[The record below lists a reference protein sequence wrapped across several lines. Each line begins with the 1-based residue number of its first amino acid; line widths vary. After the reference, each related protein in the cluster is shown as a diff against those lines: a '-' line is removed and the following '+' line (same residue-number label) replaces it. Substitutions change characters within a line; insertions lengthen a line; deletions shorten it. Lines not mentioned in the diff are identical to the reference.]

1 MAEIINIT
9 SLDPNTFE
17 FQDYSI
23 SDSSLITSFET
34 ETSFNSQKDIIEYF
48 IYDINNNILYENTFG
63 FPRYKL
69 INNLVSIDPEGDL
82 KSLGY
87 DEGQYNTLYNFV
99 SPKLASNVSSRYFI
113 SQISSDRTEIRLD
126 TTSIPNELVIS
137 SSLELV
143 NNINNSTGSYY
154 DFYLDFGNNQL
165 VIANNAQLDNSNVN
179 NPTIL
184 IKLYE
189 ALPLEFTLKS
199 ELWVVTKIANSVA
212 YNINI
217 TQTFNIEDEF
227 IYLKGPNTNINVQNQ
242 INNSTNYSNLS
253 QLSTTDSIQ
262 GSGSLRYQLNNLL
275 AKRGIDINIDYSDYS
290 NFIHFSSAQTRLEN
304 FYYKLSLIEQY
315 NYSASLSNNTPTN
328 YYVSSSNILYQTK
341 IDEII
346 TGFDNYEYYLYYDSS
361 SAAWPKTNS
370 TPPYVNV
377 LTSSPTG
384 MAWFATQSII
394 AEDYDVE
401 NNNALTNAIPGYILD
416 DSANAQYDLFVEMV
430 GQYFDT
436 VFLYTQDITNKYNA
450 DNRVNYGVSK
460 DLVADILRDLGV
472 KIYQNNF
479 STNDLYSALL
489 GLTPSGSLYN
499 LPFTT
504 GSLPTPTGF
513 EYINTYVTASSTSSL
528 IPTEDLNAEIYKR
541 IYANLPYLLKKKGSV
556 EGLRALLTIYGIPDT
571 ILRVNEFGGKDK
583 NPNTWDYWQNEYN
596 YAFSTSG
603 SAFISSSFVLNS
615 SWDSL
620 NDRPQAVEFRF
631 KTDTLPQNTASVAS
645 QSLWS
650 TNNGVTLRLRYTGSG
665 YTTASYS
672 GGPINPY
679 YQYALLEFIPN
690 TSSISVSA
698 SIYLPFYN
706 GEWWSVLVN
715 SGSNGFTLYA
725 ADKNY
730 NGEDGNVIGF
740 QASSSITGS
749 NVWNTSLISTFGS
762 SSNKIFTGSFQEI
775 RYYTQPLTNNNFN
788 DYVMNPNSIESSEYL
803 AFRATLGGELY
814 TSSISVHPK
823 VTGSWIPTS
832 SFTSNSIFHTSSGGK
847 YVPNTEIHYYDQV
860 PAGIQNPVSQK
871 IKQQNIVLPYSS
883 SNVNVP
889 NSDVLSPFISVQQF
903 PSISQSYTRDI
914 DYVEV
919 AFSPQN
925 EINDDINDE
934 LGYFNVGELIGDPRF
949 QSSSLE
955 YYPDLNA
962 LSNSYFKK
970 YDSNYDWNDYVR
982 LIKFFD
988 NSLFKMLADWIPARA
1003 SLASGVV
1010 IKNTLL
1016 DRNRYRTPQVTTS
1029 SSLANIGSG
1038 STNIPYIIE
1047 DQTITGSIDV
1057 GNIEGGNGGSMPDL
1071 LGLTSSLFTYPGAV
1085 NITQVWEGSTPSL
1098 SGSVSFTESSQTEFY
1113 DGELSGSNL
1122 VVTNG
1127 DLNDCEVELL
1137 ELYSNSSLGT
1147 VIATVTT
1154 GYNGPTLKIPYD
1166 VNNDNVY
1173 YLSFSYNNLDLGS
1186 NISVVDNT
1194 GRIFLNIVGGLSNT
1208 PAGTIEKIQINN
1220 PDFPL
1225 GFQSTDFGGCPI
1237 TNLSLYESYI
1247 EPDCLVIEN
1256 DVQVSRPSSKYLDVD
1271 FTDNYIT
1278 AVNEQA
1284 VLSGS
1289 ATKATVPDS
1298 NYTSLK
1304 SANPRY
1310 FGCQNDE
1317 IDEYAKYF
1325 AYFDWI
1331 GGSTYIGGGNIHII
1345 NLVDVEGNVIT
1356 LTPENRN
1363 LFNVEQIFKQG
1374 DPVYAYQVNNTSVT
1388 PFSLPTMEIIEG
1400 GALYQTILV
1409 KSGSG
1414 DINNAGLT
1422 IEADV
1427 TYNFPDIYFI
1437 SGSNPPTTSSLLLNN
1452 PISPNPNFLDFL
1464 ITGSNFSNVTSY
1476 TTTGTSGVIQIYN
1489 KLANSLITG
1498 TVNVEDTLL
1507 PIQYSDFIRFGNSS
1521 ITGAGSLDYSWDNG
1535 FLYQIITTTPSNLI
1549 PIIPDLGLSSSL
1561 QVTPAA
1567 YGYPQFG
1574 NLLTMASAS
1583 FNVNNTW
1590 LQSQTVGSSSF
1601 NLNGIIINYTGS
1613 SQPNTPTQINI
1624 INTQLN
1630 STAAANV
1637 TANTINFSSSIAPYN
1652 SYLQYIDA
1660 DNFSSATL
1668 TLTTPLPLGTPYPA
1682 SILNSYY
1689 VTSGSINTRFG
1700 GATNESFQAF
1710 RIIRRIP
1717 NETFVIIS
1725 DLPTYRGQGLLIPYN
1740 FDPKYNPSEIAKRV
1754 GLIQ

>member
-1 MAEIINIT
+1 MAEIVNIT
-9 SLDPNTFE
+9 SLDPNNFE

-23 SDSSLITSFET
+23 NDSSLITSFET
-34 ETSFNSQKDIIEYF
+34 ETSFDSQKDIIEYF

-99 SPKLASNVSSRYFI
+99 SPKLASNANSRYFI
-113 SQISSDRTEIRLD
+113 SQISPDRTEIRLD

-165 VIANNAQLDNSNVN
+165 VIANNAQLDTSDLN
-179 NPTIL
+179 NPTVL

-199 ELWVVTKIANSVA
+199 ELWVVTKVASSVA

-217 TQTFNIEDEF
+217 TQTFNVEDEF

-361 SAAWPKTNS
+361 STSWPKTNS

-401 NNNALTNAIPGYILD
+401 NNNALTNAIPEYILD

-460 DLVADILRDLGV
+460 DLVADILRDLGI

-513 EYINTYVTASSTSSL
+513 EYINTYVTASNTSSL

-615 SWDSL
+615 SWGSL

-715 SGSNGFTLYA
+715 SGSDGFTLYA

-740 QASSSITGS
+740 QASASVTGS
-749 NVWNTSLISTFGS
+749 NVWDTSLISTFSS

-775 RYYTQPLTNNNFN
+775 RYYTQPLSNNNFN

-832 SFTSNSIFHTSSGGK
+832 SFSSNSIFHTSSGGK

-889 NSDVLSPFISVQQF
+889 NSNVLSPFISVQQF

-970 YDSNYDWNDYVR
+970 YDSNYDWNDYIR

-1038 STNIPYIIE
+1038 STNIPYIVE

-1085 NITQVWEGSTPSL
+1085 NIIQVWDGSTPSL

-1147 VIATVTT
+1147 VIAPFNPTAGPNLPIPFTVNIDKT
-1154 GYNGPTLKIPYD
+1154 
-1166 VNNDNVY
+1166 Y
-1173 YLSFSYNNLDLGS
+1173 YLSFTYTDLGVGEVLRVTDNIGS
-1186 NISVVDNT
+1186 N
-1194 GRIFLNIVGGLSNT
+1194 FLIITNPSMVNPSSGSIDKL
-1208 PAGTIEKIQINN
+1208 QINTSIY
-1220 PDFPL
+1220 PL
-1225 GFQSTDFGGCPI
+1225 GFSTGNPFSTCTI

-1284 VLSGS
+1284 ILSGS

-1331 GGSTYIGGGNIHII
+1331 GGSNPQYPGGGNIHII

-1356 LTPENRN
+1356 LTPENKN
-1363 LFNVEQIFKQG
+1363 LFNVEQIFKPG

-1388 PFSLPTMEIIEG
+1388 PFPLPELNIVRG
-1400 GALYQTILV
+1400 GGFLDTIV
-1409 KSGSG
+1409 FKSGSASQNG
-1414 DINNAGLT
+1414 YATNFNTFSPNYSTASFVEPLVGILT
-1422 IEADV
+1422 DSGSSNSIGWLYPLLTGSSPSVGNLVD
-1427 TYNFPDIYFI
+1427 FQYFI
-1437 SGSNPPTTSSLLLNN
+1437 SP
-1452 PISPNPNFLDFL
+1452 SP
-1464 ITGSNFSNVTSY
+1464 
-1476 TTTGTSGVIQIYN
+1476 
-1489 KLANSLITG
+1489 
-1498 TVNVEDTLL
+1498 
-1507 PIQYSDFIRFGNSS
+1507 
-1521 ITGAGSLDYSWDNG
+1521 
-1535 FLYQIITTTPSNLI
+1535 
-1549 PIIPDLGLSSSL
+1549 
-1561 QVTPAA
+1561 
-1567 YGYPQFG
+1567 
-1574 NLLTMASAS
+1574 SAT
-1583 FNVNNTW
+1583 NVN
-1590 LQSQTVGSSSF
+1590 F
-1601 NLNGIIINYTGS
+1601 INR
-1613 SQPNTPTQINI
+1613 
-1624 INTQLN
+1624 
-1630 STAAANV
+1630 
-1637 TANTINFSSSIAPYN
+1637 F
-1652 SYLQYIDA
+1652 
-1660 DNFSSATL
+1660 
-1668 TLTTPLPLGTPYPA
+1668 TLTTPSGDPNNSFQVNFTINESYLPLKEYDY
-1682 SILNSYY
+1682 I
-1689 VTSGSINTRFG
+1689 RFG
-1700 GATNESFQAF
+1700 TTSNTNMDQTFIGEGLFQIKKINIGADYSFSSSLEVYPNYYQSVPSNLLTQNW
-1710 RIIRRIP
+1710 RIMRMVP
-1717 NETFVIIS
+1717 NETFVLVS
-1725 DLPTYRGQGLLIPYN
+1725 ALPTYRGQGLLVPYN
-1740 FDPKYNPSEIAKRV
+1740 FDPNYSPSEIAKRV